1 MFRDMCTGYLVCPLW
16 IIYPASLC
24 PMLGSRGSLG
34 IWFCWGTETTYR
46 SKRGRIRSLIKR
58 HRASHEGSMGFMLLP
73 KVIAPI
79 QFLFPHSFLPL
90 YLSVSSFPSSAT
102 PFLPPLLCF
111 SLASCHPSRPRDRK
125 SALLLAAGAAL
136 IPLFLCSP
144 FTPLWMVPL
153 LTLPQGTWFE
163 CAICLQTALQMIN
176 ICSLRLPYKHP
187 LENTFAESFAEALI
201 KYMGNKEE

>member
-1 MFRDMCTGYLVCPLW
+1 MRAAWTGFL
-16 IIYPASLC
+16 
-24 PMLGSRGSLG
+24 
-34 IWFCWGTETTYR
+34 
-46 SKRGRIRSLIKR
+46 
-58 HRASHEGSMGFMLLP
+58 LLP

-79 QFLFPHSFLPL
+79 QFLFPHSSLPL

-102 PFLPPLLCF
+102 PFLPALVCF
-111 SLASCHPSRPRDRK
+111 SPASCHPFRPRDGKR
-125 SALLLAAGAAL
+125 ALLLAVGTALMEKAMATHSSTVARKIPWLEELGRLQSMGSHRVGHDWSDLAAAAAATAL
-136 IPLFLCSP
+136 MPLFLCSP

-153 LTLPQGTWFE
+153 LISPQGTWFE

-201 KYMGNKEE
+201 KYMGNKDE